1 MWVRYVKEKQI
12 RFMNSLESVYHISL
26 ERVIFKAWYN
36 VMVDAKN
43 TRLYFEVRNIIKR
56 KFLGKKYKLPL
67 VSCSFIFSC

>member
-1 MWVRYVKEKQI
+1 M
-12 RFMNSLESVYHISL
+12 YHISL

-56 KFLGKKYKLPL
+56 KFLEKKYKLPL
-67 VSCSFIFSC
+67 VCCSLIFSC